1 LLFDGVSE
9 ITYFLWRIRYQMKSH
24 AFLVGVNVAASLPL
38 VFAPQAMAEGN
49 NLSATANFL
58 KAAVAEKAT
67 ARSMSDP
74 HAVPSFQCSK
84 RSLPIKRDLSS
95 SSFSEPRAVQ
105 TRLAMTP
112 IAGSVKLRPFVP
124 GRKLPSRSDLQ
135 SQMPQLDNSNQ
146 PNLSASINESSFAA
160 QPVQNDSNYS
170 APGYSS
176 YRAQQVNTAQNRSR
190 LRQAAECV
198 ASFQRKNAARTLPGQ
213 SPSTPGQVGFPCA
226 QQAVAH
232 MSPAAKPAP
241 SEVEWTQMA
250 RNAAN
255 GSTTESEAEQMASLQ
270 AEFAASQAPAH
281 VTAGPAPFPLS
292 LIPEASLKQ
301 LIGSTAKA
309 APPAAGGSS
318 MRAQKAMTPSYFGSW
333 HGSQQAAAQ
342 GHGHVHSNLQ
352 PSGFH
357 TYLAGGNSARG
368 GRVVSASAF
377 KSYAP
382 MAYKATRRSAPHIAA
397 VVKKSAAAAAP
408 MIATYGTYHSAAGP
422 AI

>member
-1 LLFDGVSE
+1 
-9 ITYFLWRIRYQMKSH
+9 MKSH

-38 VFAPQAMAEGN
+38 VFTQQAMADGGM
-49 NLSATANFL
+49 SSTASFL

-67 ARSMSDP
+67 AHALSDP
-74 HAVPSFQCSK
+74 HAVASFKSSK
-84 RSLPIKRDLSS
+84 RSLPIKRDFSS
-95 SSFSEPRAVQ
+95 ASFSEPRAVQ

-124 GRKLPSRSDLQ
+124 GRKLPSRSELQ
-135 SQMPQLDNSNQ
+135 AQMPQLDNSSQ
-146 PNLSASINESSFAA
+146 PNLSATINESSFAA
-160 QPVQNDSNYS
+160 QTAQNDSNYS
-170 APGYSS
+170 APGYNS
-176 YRAQQVNTAQNRSR
+176 YRSQQINTAQNRNR
-190 LRQAAECV
+190 LRQAADCV
-198 ASFQRKNAARTLPGQ
+198 AGFQRKNAARSVPGQ

-232 MSPAAKPAP
+232 MPASKAAP
-241 SEVEWTQMA
+241 SEAEWTQMA

-270 AEFAASQAPAH
+270 AEFAASQPQSHA
-281 VTAGPAPFPLS
+281 TAGPAPFPLS

-301 LIGSTAKA
+301 LIGSTAKT
-309 APPAAGGSS
+309 APAGGGSS
-318 MRAQKAMTPSYFGSW
+318 NSIHAQKAMTPSYFGSW
-333 HGSQQAAAQ
+333 HGSQHAPAQ
-342 GHGHVHSNLQ
+342 GHAHSNLQ

-357 TYLAGGNSARG
+357 TYLAGTGNSAARG

-397 VVKKSAAAAAP
+397 MVKKTAVSHAAP
-408 MIATYGTYHSAAGP
+408 VIATYGTYHSTPTPTATAL
-422 AI
+422 